1 MRMKRASFE
10 SVLNEVGM
18 FVRKNIRTVAFST
31 SFSIVFTLCF
41 MFLKFT
47 SLPPA
52 KIVPYSDLIAS
63 IQDGSVA
70 KVLVEEGSR
79 RIYYNTKDEVV
90 EDDKVS
96 GEESQQV
103 VDVSMDK
110 DIDEVGSEVGSR
122 SGQIPVLNKLKKLST
137 KRALIPEWKYSTRKI
152 DHDEKFLVS
161 LMREKGVT
169 FSSAPQ
175 SVLMS
180 MRSTLITVITLWIPL
195 IPLMW
200 LLYRQLSAAN
210 SPAKKRKPNSETVGF
225 EDVQGVDS
233 AKVELM
239 EVIIS

>member
-1 MRMKRASFE
+1 
-10 SVLNEVGM
+10 
-18 FVRKNIRTVAFST
+18 
-31 SFSIVFTLCF
+31 
-41 MFLKFT
+41 
-47 SLPPA
+47 
-52 KIVPYSDLIAS
+52 
-63 IQDGSVA
+63 
-70 KVLVEEGSR
+70 
-79 RIYYNTKDEVV
+79 
-90 EDDKVS
+90 
-96 GEESQQV
+96 
-103 VDVSMDK
+103 
-110 DIDEVGSEVGSR
+110 
-122 SGQIPVLNKLKKLST
+122 
-137 KRALIPEWKYSTRKI
+137 LIPEWKYSTRKI